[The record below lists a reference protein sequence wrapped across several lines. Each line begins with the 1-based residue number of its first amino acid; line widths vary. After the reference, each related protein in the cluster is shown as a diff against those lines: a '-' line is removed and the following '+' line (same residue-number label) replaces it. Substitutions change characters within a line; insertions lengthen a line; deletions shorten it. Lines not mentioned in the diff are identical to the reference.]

1 MLNVIWGFFLIGG
14 ILTGAFLGR
23 MDLVT
28 NAVIDGGRNAVE
40 LAFTMAG
47 VVAVWSGILKI
58 AEKGGMI
65 DALAEKME
73 PFLDF
78 LFPEVP
84 RGHAARRYIS
94 ANFAANFLGLGWA
107 ATPAGLL
114 AMEELAKL
122 NGKTGRASNAMCMF
136 LVVNMSSLQLV
147 TVNILAY
154 RAEYGS
160 AAPAEIMGGRHCRN
174 PWHHSCGYPAGEDTG
189 REGKTLRF
197 LMVLSDFII
206 PVTVLFIVVFGSL
219 KRVNLYETFLE
230 GAKEGLH
237 TVVNILPTLLGLMV
251 AVEVLRAGGL
261 LELLTKL
268 LAPLEYLVGFPA
280 ELAPLTLV
288 RLVSSSAA
296 VGLLTEIFA
305 AYGPDSFLGRS
316 ASVMMYCTETV
327 FYTMSLY
334 FLSVGIT
341 KTRHTLFCA
350 LAANFTGVAL
360 SLFLVGQL
368 FGAG

>member
-28 NAVIDGGRNAVE
+28 NAVIDGGRNALE

-65 DALAEKME
+65 DALAKKME

-160 AAPAEIMGGRHCRN
+160 MAPAEIMGVGI
-174 PWHHSCGYPAGEDTG
+174 AA
-189 REGKTLRF
+189 TLGTT
-197 LMVLSDFII
+197 LVGILLAKI
-206 PVTVLFIVVFGSL
+206 
-219 KRVNLYETFLE
+219 LE
-230 GAKEGLH
+230 GRGKH
-237 TVVNILPTLLGLMV
+237 C
-251 AVEVLRAGGL
+251 
-261 LELLTKL
+261 
-268 LAPLEYLVGFPA
+268 GF
-280 ELAPLTLV
+280 
-288 RLVSSSAA
+288 
-296 VGLLTEIFA
+296 
-305 AYGPDSFLGRS
+305 
-316 ASVMMYCTETV
+316 
-327 FYTMSLY
+327 
-334 FLSVGIT
+334 
-341 KTRHTLFCA
+341 
-350 LAANFTGVAL
+350 
-360 SLFLVGQL
+360 
-368 FGAG
+368 

>member
-122 NGKTGRASNAMCMF
+122 NGKTGRASNAMCML

-160 AAPAEIMGGRHCRN
+160 AAPAEIMG
-174 PWHHSCGYPAGEDTG
+174 AGIAA
-189 REGKTLRF
+189 TLGTT
-197 LMVLSDFII
+197 LVGILLAKI
-206 PVTVLFIVVFGSL
+206 
-219 KRVNLYETFLE
+219 LE
-230 GAKEGLH
+230 GRGKH
-237 TVVNILPTLLGLMV
+237 C
-251 AVEVLRAGGL
+251 
-261 LELLTKL
+261 
-268 LAPLEYLVGFPA
+268 GF
-280 ELAPLTLV
+280 
-288 RLVSSSAA
+288 
-296 VGLLTEIFA
+296 
-305 AYGPDSFLGRS
+305 
-316 ASVMMYCTETV
+316 
-327 FYTMSLY
+327 
-334 FLSVGIT
+334 
-341 KTRHTLFCA
+341 
-350 LAANFTGVAL
+350 
-360 SLFLVGQL
+360 
-368 FGAG
+368 

>member
-160 AAPAEIMGGRHCRN
+160 LAPAEIMG
-174 PWHHSCGYPAGEDTG
+174 AGIAA
-189 REGKTLRF
+189 TLGTT
-197 LMVLSDFII
+197 LVGILLAKI
-206 PVTVLFIVVFGSL
+206 
-219 KRVNLYETFLE
+219 LE
-230 GAKEGLH
+230 GRGKH
-237 TVVNILPTLLGLMV
+237 C
-251 AVEVLRAGGL
+251 
-261 LELLTKL
+261 
-268 LAPLEYLVGFPA
+268 GF
-280 ELAPLTLV
+280 
-288 RLVSSSAA
+288 
-296 VGLLTEIFA
+296 
-305 AYGPDSFLGRS
+305 
-316 ASVMMYCTETV
+316 
-327 FYTMSLY
+327 
-334 FLSVGIT
+334 
-341 KTRHTLFCA
+341 
-350 LAANFTGVAL
+350 
-360 SLFLVGQL
+360 
-368 FGAG
+368 

>member
-65 DALAEKME
+65 DVLAEKME

-160 AAPAEIMGGRHCRN
+160 AAPAEIMG
-174 PWHHSCGYPAGEDTG
+174 AGIAA
-189 REGKTLRF
+189 TLGTT
-197 LMVLSDFII
+197 LVGILLAKI
-206 PVTVLFIVVFGSL
+206 
-219 KRVNLYETFLE
+219 LE
-230 GAKEGLH
+230 GRGKH
-237 TVVNILPTLLGLMV
+237 C
-251 AVEVLRAGGL
+251 
-261 LELLTKL
+261 
-268 LAPLEYLVGFPA
+268 GF
-280 ELAPLTLV
+280 
-288 RLVSSSAA
+288 
-296 VGLLTEIFA
+296 
-305 AYGPDSFLGRS
+305 
-316 ASVMMYCTETV
+316 
-327 FYTMSLY
+327 
-334 FLSVGIT
+334 
-341 KTRHTLFCA
+341 
-350 LAANFTGVAL
+350 
-360 SLFLVGQL
+360 
-368 FGAG
+368 

>member
-58 AEKGGMI
+58 AEKVGMI

-160 AAPAEIMGGRHCRN
+160 LAPAEIMG
-174 PWHHSCGYPAGEDTG
+174 AGIAA
-189 REGKTLRF
+189 TLGTT
-197 LMVLSDFII
+197 LVGILLAKI
-206 PVTVLFIVVFGSL
+206 
-219 KRVNLYETFLE
+219 LE
-230 GAKEGLH
+230 GRGKH
-237 TVVNILPTLLGLMV
+237 C
-251 AVEVLRAGGL
+251 
-261 LELLTKL
+261 
-268 LAPLEYLVGFPA
+268 GF
-280 ELAPLTLV
+280 
-288 RLVSSSAA
+288 
-296 VGLLTEIFA
+296 
-305 AYGPDSFLGRS
+305 
-316 ASVMMYCTETV
+316 
-327 FYTMSLY
+327 
-334 FLSVGIT
+334 
-341 KTRHTLFCA
+341 
-350 LAANFTGVAL
+350 
-360 SLFLVGQL
+360 
-368 FGAG
+368 

>member
-58 AEKGGMI
+58 VEKGGMI

-160 AAPAEIMGGRHCRN
+160 AAPAEIMG
-174 PWHHSCGYPAGEDTG
+174 AGIAA
-189 REGKTLRF
+189 TLGTT
-197 LMVLSDFII
+197 LVGILLAKI
-206 PVTVLFIVVFGSL
+206 
-219 KRVNLYETFLE
+219 LE
-230 GAKEGLH
+230 GRGKH
-237 TVVNILPTLLGLMV
+237 C
-251 AVEVLRAGGL
+251 
-261 LELLTKL
+261 
-268 LAPLEYLVGFPA
+268 GF
-280 ELAPLTLV
+280 
-288 RLVSSSAA
+288 
-296 VGLLTEIFA
+296 
-305 AYGPDSFLGRS
+305 
-316 ASVMMYCTETV
+316 
-327 FYTMSLY
+327 
-334 FLSVGIT
+334 
-341 KTRHTLFCA
+341 
-350 LAANFTGVAL
+350 
-360 SLFLVGQL
+360 
-368 FGAG
+368 

>member
-160 AAPAEIMGGRHCRN
+160 AVPAEIMG
-174 PWHHSCGYPAGEDTG
+174 AGIAA
-189 REGKTLRF
+189 TLGTT
-197 LMVLSDFII
+197 LVGILLAKI
-206 PVTVLFIVVFGSL
+206 
-219 KRVNLYETFLE
+219 LE
-230 GAKEGLH
+230 GRGKH
-237 TVVNILPTLLGLMV
+237 CD
-251 AVEVLRAGGL
+251 
-261 LELLTKL
+261 
-268 LAPLEYLVGFPA
+268 F
-280 ELAPLTLV
+280 
-288 RLVSSSAA
+288 
-296 VGLLTEIFA
+296 
-305 AYGPDSFLGRS
+305 
-316 ASVMMYCTETV
+316 
-327 FYTMSLY
+327 
-334 FLSVGIT
+334 
-341 KTRHTLFCA
+341 
-350 LAANFTGVAL
+350 
-360 SLFLVGQL
+360 
-368 FGAG
+368 

>member
-65 DALAEKME
+65 DALAERME

-160 AAPAEIMGGRHCRN
+160 AAPAEIMG
-174 PWHHSCGYPAGEDTG
+174 AGIAA
-189 REGKTLRF
+189 TLGTT
-197 LMVLSDFII
+197 LVGILLAKI
-206 PVTVLFIVVFGSL
+206 
-219 KRVNLYETFLE
+219 LE
-230 GAKEGLH
+230 GRGKH
-237 TVVNILPTLLGLMV
+237 C
-251 AVEVLRAGGL
+251 
-261 LELLTKL
+261 
-268 LAPLEYLVGFPA
+268 GF
-280 ELAPLTLV
+280 
-288 RLVSSSAA
+288 
-296 VGLLTEIFA
+296 
-305 AYGPDSFLGRS
+305 
-316 ASVMMYCTETV
+316 
-327 FYTMSLY
+327 
-334 FLSVGIT
+334 
-341 KTRHTLFCA
+341 
-350 LAANFTGVAL
+350 
-360 SLFLVGQL
+360 
-368 FGAG
+368 

>member
-65 DALAEKME
+65 DALAERME

-84 RGHAARRYIS
+84 RGHAVRRYIS

-160 AAPAEIMGGRHCRN
+160 AAPAEIMG
-174 PWHHSCGYPAGEDTG
+174 AGIAA
-189 REGKTLRF
+189 TLGTT
-197 LMVLSDFII
+197 LVGILLAKI
-206 PVTVLFIVVFGSL
+206 
-219 KRVNLYETFLE
+219 LE
-230 GAKEGLH
+230 GRGKH
-237 TVVNILPTLLGLMV
+237 C
-251 AVEVLRAGGL
+251 
-261 LELLTKL
+261 
-268 LAPLEYLVGFPA
+268 GF
-280 ELAPLTLV
+280 
-288 RLVSSSAA
+288 
-296 VGLLTEIFA
+296 
-305 AYGPDSFLGRS
+305 
-316 ASVMMYCTETV
+316 
-327 FYTMSLY
+327 
-334 FLSVGIT
+334 
-341 KTRHTLFCA
+341 
-350 LAANFTGVAL
+350 
-360 SLFLVGQL
+360 
-368 FGAG
+368 

>member
-40 LAFTMAG
+40 LAFTRAG

-160 AAPAEIMGGRHCRN
+160 AAPAEIMGAGIAATLGTTLVGILLAKILEGR
-174 PWHHSCGYPAGEDTG
+174 
-189 REGKTLRF
+189 GKTC
-197 LMVLSDFII
+197 
-206 PVTVLFIVVFGSL
+206 
-219 KRVNLYETFLE
+219 
-230 GAKEGLH
+230 
-237 TVVNILPTLLGLMV
+237 
-251 AVEVLRAGGL
+251 
-261 LELLTKL
+261 
-268 LAPLEYLVGFPA
+268 GF
-280 ELAPLTLV
+280 
-288 RLVSSSAA
+288 
-296 VGLLTEIFA
+296 
-305 AYGPDSFLGRS
+305 
-316 ASVMMYCTETV
+316 
-327 FYTMSLY
+327 
-334 FLSVGIT
+334 
-341 KTRHTLFCA
+341 
-350 LAANFTGVAL
+350 
-360 SLFLVGQL
+360 
-368 FGAG
+368 

>member
-28 NAVIDGGRNAVE
+28 NAVIDGGRSAVE

-47 VVAVWSGILKI
+47 VVAVWAGILKI

-160 AAPAEIMGGRHCRN
+160 AAPAEIMG
-174 PWHHSCGYPAGEDTG
+174 AGIAA
-189 REGKTLRF
+189 TLGTT
-197 LMVLSDFII
+197 LVGILLAKI
-206 PVTVLFIVVFGSL
+206 
-219 KRVNLYETFLE
+219 LE
-230 GAKEGLH
+230 GRGKH
-237 TVVNILPTLLGLMV
+237 CD
-251 AVEVLRAGGL
+251 
-261 LELLTKL
+261 
-268 LAPLEYLVGFPA
+268 F
-280 ELAPLTLV
+280 
-288 RLVSSSAA
+288 
-296 VGLLTEIFA
+296 
-305 AYGPDSFLGRS
+305 
-316 ASVMMYCTETV
+316 
-327 FYTMSLY
+327 
-334 FLSVGIT
+334 
-341 KTRHTLFCA
+341 
-350 LAANFTGVAL
+350 
-360 SLFLVGQL
+360 
-368 FGAG
+368 

>member
-14 ILTGAFLGR
+14 ILTGTFLGR

-160 AAPAEIMGGRHCRN
+160 LAPAEIMG
-174 PWHHSCGYPAGEDTG
+174 AGIAA
-189 REGKTLRF
+189 TLGTT
-197 LMVLSDFII
+197 LVGILLAKI
-206 PVTVLFIVVFGSL
+206 
-219 KRVNLYETFLE
+219 LE
-230 GAKEGLH
+230 GRGKH
-237 TVVNILPTLLGLMV
+237 C
-251 AVEVLRAGGL
+251 
-261 LELLTKL
+261 
-268 LAPLEYLVGFPA
+268 GF
-280 ELAPLTLV
+280 
-288 RLVSSSAA
+288 
-296 VGLLTEIFA
+296 
-305 AYGPDSFLGRS
+305 
-316 ASVMMYCTETV
+316 
-327 FYTMSLY
+327 
-334 FLSVGIT
+334 
-341 KTRHTLFCA
+341 
-350 LAANFTGVAL
+350 
-360 SLFLVGQL
+360 
-368 FGAG
+368 

>member
-160 AAPAEIMGGRHCRN
+160 AAPAEIMG
-174 PWHHSCGYPAGEDTG
+174 AGIAA
-189 REGKTLRF
+189 TLG
-197 LMVLSDFII
+197 
-206 PVTVLFIVVFGSL
+206 TSL
-219 KRVNLYETFLE
+219 VGILLAKILE
-230 GAKEGLH
+230 GRGKH
-237 TVVNILPTLLGLMV
+237 C
-251 AVEVLRAGGL
+251 
-261 LELLTKL
+261 
-268 LAPLEYLVGFPA
+268 GF
-280 ELAPLTLV
+280 
-288 RLVSSSAA
+288 
-296 VGLLTEIFA
+296 
-305 AYGPDSFLGRS
+305 
-316 ASVMMYCTETV
+316 
-327 FYTMSLY
+327 
-334 FLSVGIT
+334 
-341 KTRHTLFCA
+341 
-350 LAANFTGVAL
+350 
-360 SLFLVGQL
+360 
-368 FGAG
+368 

>member
-28 NAVIDGGRNAVE
+28 NALIDGGRNAVE

-160 AAPAEIMGGRHCRN
+160 LAPAEIMG
-174 PWHHSCGYPAGEDTG
+174 AGIAA
-189 REGKTLRF
+189 TLGTT
-197 LMVLSDFII
+197 LVGILLAKI
-206 PVTVLFIVVFGSL
+206 
-219 KRVNLYETFLE
+219 LE
-230 GAKEGLH
+230 GRGKH
-237 TVVNILPTLLGLMV
+237 C
-251 AVEVLRAGGL
+251 
-261 LELLTKL
+261 
-268 LAPLEYLVGFPA
+268 GF
-280 ELAPLTLV
+280 
-288 RLVSSSAA
+288 
-296 VGLLTEIFA
+296 
-305 AYGPDSFLGRS
+305 
-316 ASVMMYCTETV
+316 
-327 FYTMSLY
+327 
-334 FLSVGIT
+334 
-341 KTRHTLFCA
+341 
-350 LAANFTGVAL
+350 
-360 SLFLVGQL
+360 
-368 FGAG
+368 

>member
-160 AAPAEIMGGRHCRN
+160 AAPAEIMGAGIAATLGTTLVGIVLAKILEGR
-174 PWHHSCGYPAGEDTG
+174 
-189 REGKTLRF
+189 GKTC
-197 LMVLSDFII
+197 
-206 PVTVLFIVVFGSL
+206 
-219 KRVNLYETFLE
+219 
-230 GAKEGLH
+230 
-237 TVVNILPTLLGLMV
+237 
-251 AVEVLRAGGL
+251 
-261 LELLTKL
+261 
-268 LAPLEYLVGFPA
+268 GF
-280 ELAPLTLV
+280 
-288 RLVSSSAA
+288 
-296 VGLLTEIFA
+296 
-305 AYGPDSFLGRS
+305 
-316 ASVMMYCTETV
+316 
-327 FYTMSLY
+327 
-334 FLSVGIT
+334 
-341 KTRHTLFCA
+341 
-350 LAANFTGVAL
+350 
-360 SLFLVGQL
+360 
-368 FGAG
+368 

>member
-28 NAVIDGGRNAVE
+28 NAVIDSGRNAVE

-65 DALAEKME
+65 DALAERME

-160 AAPAEIMGGRHCRN
+160 AAPAEIMG
-174 PWHHSCGYPAGEDTG
+174 AGIAA
-189 REGKTLRF
+189 TLGTT
-197 LMVLSDFII
+197 LVGILLAKI
-206 PVTVLFIVVFGSL
+206 
-219 KRVNLYETFLE
+219 LE
-230 GAKEGLH
+230 GRGKH
-237 TVVNILPTLLGLMV
+237 C
-251 AVEVLRAGGL
+251 
-261 LELLTKL
+261 
-268 LAPLEYLVGFPA
+268 GF
-280 ELAPLTLV
+280 
-288 RLVSSSAA
+288 
-296 VGLLTEIFA
+296 
-305 AYGPDSFLGRS
+305 
-316 ASVMMYCTETV
+316 
-327 FYTMSLY
+327 
-334 FLSVGIT
+334 
-341 KTRHTLFCA
+341 
-350 LAANFTGVAL
+350 
-360 SLFLVGQL
+360 
-368 FGAG
+368 

>member
-23 MDLVT
+23 MDMVT

-160 AAPAEIMGGRHCRN
+160 AAPAEIMG
-174 PWHHSCGYPAGEDTG
+174 AGIAA
-189 REGKTLRF
+189 TLGTT
-197 LMVLSDFII
+197 LVGILLAKI
-206 PVTVLFIVVFGSL
+206 
-219 KRVNLYETFLE
+219 LE
-230 GAKEGLH
+230 GRGKH
-237 TVVNILPTLLGLMV
+237 C
-251 AVEVLRAGGL
+251 
-261 LELLTKL
+261 
-268 LAPLEYLVGFPA
+268 GF
-280 ELAPLTLV
+280 
-288 RLVSSSAA
+288 
-296 VGLLTEIFA
+296 
-305 AYGPDSFLGRS
+305 
-316 ASVMMYCTETV
+316 
-327 FYTMSLY
+327 
-334 FLSVGIT
+334 
-341 KTRHTLFCA
+341 
-350 LAANFTGVAL
+350 
-360 SLFLVGQL
+360 
-368 FGAG
+368 

>member
-14 ILTGAFLGR
+14 ILTGVFLGR

-84 RGHAARRYIS
+84 RGHDARRYIS

-160 AAPAEIMGGRHCRN
+160 LAPAEIMG
-174 PWHHSCGYPAGEDTG
+174 AGIAA
-189 REGKTLRF
+189 TLGTT
-197 LMVLSDFII
+197 LVGILLAKI
-206 PVTVLFIVVFGSL
+206 
-219 KRVNLYETFLE
+219 LE
-230 GAKEGLH
+230 GRGKH
-237 TVVNILPTLLGLMV
+237 CD
-251 AVEVLRAGGL
+251 
-261 LELLTKL
+261 
-268 LAPLEYLVGFPA
+268 F
-280 ELAPLTLV
+280 
-288 RLVSSSAA
+288 
-296 VGLLTEIFA
+296 
-305 AYGPDSFLGRS
+305 
-316 ASVMMYCTETV
+316 
-327 FYTMSLY
+327 
-334 FLSVGIT
+334 
-341 KTRHTLFCA
+341 
-350 LAANFTGVAL
+350 
-360 SLFLVGQL
+360 
-368 FGAG
+368 

>member
-14 ILTGAFLGR
+14 ILTGTFLGR

-160 AAPAEIMGGRHCRN
+160 AAPAEIMG
-174 PWHHSCGYPAGEDTG
+174 AGIAA
-189 REGKTLRF
+189 TLGTT
-197 LMVLSDFII
+197 LVGILLAKI
-206 PVTVLFIVVFGSL
+206 
-219 KRVNLYETFLE
+219 LE
-230 GAKEGLH
+230 GRGKH
-237 TVVNILPTLLGLMV
+237 C
-251 AVEVLRAGGL
+251 
-261 LELLTKL
+261 
-268 LAPLEYLVGFPA
+268 GF
-280 ELAPLTLV
+280 
-288 RLVSSSAA
+288 
-296 VGLLTEIFA
+296 
-305 AYGPDSFLGRS
+305 
-316 ASVMMYCTETV
+316 
-327 FYTMSLY
+327 
-334 FLSVGIT
+334 
-341 KTRHTLFCA
+341 
-350 LAANFTGVAL
+350 
-360 SLFLVGQL
+360 
-368 FGAG
+368 

>member
-147 TVNILAY
+147 TGNILAY

-160 AAPAEIMGGRHCRN
+160 AAPAEIMG
-174 PWHHSCGYPAGEDTG
+174 AGIAA
-189 REGKTLRF
+189 TLGTT
-197 LMVLSDFII
+197 LVGILLAKI
-206 PVTVLFIVVFGSL
+206 
-219 KRVNLYETFLE
+219 LE
-230 GAKEGLH
+230 GRGKH
-237 TVVNILPTLLGLMV
+237 C
-251 AVEVLRAGGL
+251 
-261 LELLTKL
+261 
-268 LAPLEYLVGFPA
+268 GF
-280 ELAPLTLV
+280 
-288 RLVSSSAA
+288 
-296 VGLLTEIFA
+296 
-305 AYGPDSFLGRS
+305 
-316 ASVMMYCTETV
+316 
-327 FYTMSLY
+327 
-334 FLSVGIT
+334 
-341 KTRHTLFCA
+341 
-350 LAANFTGVAL
+350 
-360 SLFLVGQL
+360 
-368 FGAG
+368 

>member
-65 DALAEKME
+65 DALAKKME

-160 AAPAEIMGGRHCRN
+160 VAPAEIMG
-174 PWHHSCGYPAGEDTG
+174 AGIAA
-189 REGKTLRF
+189 TLGTT
-197 LMVLSDFII
+197 LVGILLAKI
-206 PVTVLFIVVFGSL
+206 
-219 KRVNLYETFLE
+219 LE
-230 GAKEGLH
+230 GRGKH
-237 TVVNILPTLLGLMV
+237 C
-251 AVEVLRAGGL
+251 
-261 LELLTKL
+261 
-268 LAPLEYLVGFPA
+268 GF
-280 ELAPLTLV
+280 
-288 RLVSSSAA
+288 
-296 VGLLTEIFA
+296 
-305 AYGPDSFLGRS
+305 
-316 ASVMMYCTETV
+316 
-327 FYTMSLY
+327 
-334 FLSVGIT
+334 
-341 KTRHTLFCA
+341 
-350 LAANFTGVAL
+350 
-360 SLFLVGQL
+360 
-368 FGAG
+368 

>member
-94 ANFAANFLGLGWA
+94 ANLAANFLGLGWA

-160 AAPAEIMGGRHCRN
+160 VAPAEIMG
-174 PWHHSCGYPAGEDTG
+174 AGIAA
-189 REGKTLRF
+189 TLGTT
-197 LMVLSDFII
+197 LVGILLAKI
-206 PVTVLFIVVFGSL
+206 
-219 KRVNLYETFLE
+219 LE
-230 GAKEGLH
+230 GRGKH
-237 TVVNILPTLLGLMV
+237 C
-251 AVEVLRAGGL
+251 
-261 LELLTKL
+261 
-268 LAPLEYLVGFPA
+268 GF
-280 ELAPLTLV
+280 
-288 RLVSSSAA
+288 
-296 VGLLTEIFA
+296 
-305 AYGPDSFLGRS
+305 
-316 ASVMMYCTETV
+316 
-327 FYTMSLY
+327 
-334 FLSVGIT
+334 
-341 KTRHTLFCA
+341 
-350 LAANFTGVAL
+350 
-360 SLFLVGQL
+360 
-368 FGAG
+368 

>member
-65 DALAEKME
+65 DALAKKME

-160 AAPAEIMGGRHCRN
+160 VAPAETMGQALLPRWVLPLWGFCWRRYWKGGEN
-174 PWHHSCGYPAGEDTG
+174 IAVSDGAFGLHHSRDGTVYCGFRFPQAGE
-189 REGKTLRF
+189 
-197 LMVLSDFII
+197 
-206 PVTVLFIVVFGSL
+206 SL
-219 KRVNLYETFLE
+219 
-230 GAKEGLH
+230 
-237 TVVNILPTLLGLMV
+237 
-251 AVEVLRAGGL
+251 
-261 LELLTKL
+261 
-268 LAPLEYLVGFPA
+268 
-280 ELAPLTLV
+280 
-288 RLVSSSAA
+288 
-296 VGLLTEIFA
+296 
-305 AYGPDSFLGRS
+305 
-316 ASVMMYCTETV
+316 
-327 FYTMSLY
+327 
-334 FLSVGIT
+334 
-341 KTRHTLFCA
+341 
-350 LAANFTGVAL
+350 
-360 SLFLVGQL
+360 
-368 FGAG
+368 

>member
-65 DALAEKME
+65 DALAERME

-160 AAPAEIMGGRHCRN
+160 AAPAEIMG
-174 PWHHSCGYPAGEDTG
+174 AGIAA
-189 REGKTLRF
+189 TLGTT
-197 LMVLSDFII
+197 LVGI
-206 PVTVLFIVVFGSL
+206 
-219 KRVNLYETFLE
+219 LE
-230 GAKEGLH
+230 GRGKH
-237 TVVNILPTLLGLMV
+237 C
-251 AVEVLRAGGL
+251 
-261 LELLTKL
+261 
-268 LAPLEYLVGFPA
+268 GF
-280 ELAPLTLV
+280 
-288 RLVSSSAA
+288 
-296 VGLLTEIFA
+296 
-305 AYGPDSFLGRS
+305 
-316 ASVMMYCTETV
+316 
-327 FYTMSLY
+327 
-334 FLSVGIT
+334 
-341 KTRHTLFCA
+341 
-350 LAANFTGVAL
+350 
-360 SLFLVGQL
+360 
-368 FGAG
+368 